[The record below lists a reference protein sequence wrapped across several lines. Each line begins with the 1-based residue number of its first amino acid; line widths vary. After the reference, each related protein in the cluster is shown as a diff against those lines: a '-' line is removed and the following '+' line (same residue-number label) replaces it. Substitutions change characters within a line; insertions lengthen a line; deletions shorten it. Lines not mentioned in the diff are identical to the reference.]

1 MKKMLQI
8 FLLTILIG
16 YPACTQTIPVWEWMN
31 PKPNGIYLT
40 SVQYISSTTWVF
52 SGRFGYF
59 GKTTNG
65 GLTFYQNYNTGIY
78 NTPGNSVSWNN
89 DLHFFNE
96 NDGIM
101 VGSLGTIQRTT
112 NGGITWDTVSVN
124 PVRGTTINLTSV
136 FFRDNQNGYISGGS
150 GTVLKTTDGGSTWIH
165 LQNTGLTNT
174 LTDIWSRDSL
184 LVLATR
190 SNNSTI
196 IRSTDGGITWISITT
211 GASGPFTTITGTDD
225 VIFAGGENGQLRKS
239 TDLGLTWTNSA
250 SGIPSSS
257 DIYDI
262 KVAGNTVIAIRDF
275 RNISRSTNLG
285 ASWSS
290 VPIVPSTFQLTLPL
304 VKIAVSP
311 SADTIVAVGSAGAVF
326 SIKGTGSS
334 PENHHAV
341 LTHGSLY
348 DSYISDNGRKIIITA
363 AAGYNPAHNY
373 YLSYDGGVNWEKRA
387 VSPNSSLI
395 ITKLEMV
402 DSSFGY
408 AGTSTGAIFR
418 TTDGG
423 LNWDSIPAA
432 GLPTPR
438 TFSKIDFVSR
448 DTGWVFCNNSTIS
461 NGYVFRTNDGGLSW
475 LRQIQTGVQGNLPVH
490 TGYMFNADSGFF
502 YCSGGF
508 YRTSNGGT
516 DWVLTTPGSS
526 INSLINDIRILP
538 SGLGFGAGSEGKVI
552 KTTDFGRTWSVYASP
567 FTTSNMTSVEIED
580 ENTAH
585 CFGAFGAALYT
596 TDGGAAWSSYV
607 LGSGNNIL
615 GSSFYRDPLSGNT
628 MLLVHGE
635 IGTILRTGNLV
646 VPVELIS
653 LSASAAGNSVI
664 LSWKTSTELNN
675 SGFEIQRRA
684 GSALW
689 VTAGF
694 IKGAGT
700 TTIGAQYSFT
710 DSGLPQGKY
719 YYRLKQIDINGSF
732 EYSHVIE
739 TEIGTPSEFHLF
751 QNFPNPFNPETVIS
765 FSLESDGRAVVKIF
779 DINGSE
785 VTTLIDEQRSKGLH
799 SIRLDA
805 SGLATG
811 IYFYSLRAGESYSVR
826 KMLLLK

>member
-1 MKKMLQI
+1 MKKMLHI
-8 FLLTILIG
+8 LLLTLLIG
-16 YPACTQTIPVWEWMN
+16 FTGFTQTLPVWEWMN

-40 SVQYISSTTWVF
+40 SVQYISSSTWVF

-78 NTPGNSVSWNN
+78 NTAGNSVSWNN

-124 PVRGTTINLTSV
+124 PVSGSTINLTSV
-136 FFRDNQNGYISGGS
+136 FFRDNLNGYISGGS

-196 IRSTDGGITWISITT
+196 IRSTDGGVTWSSIST
-211 GASGPFTTITGTDD
+211 GASGPFTTITGTDN

-239 TDLGLTWTNSA
+239 TDFGLTWTNSA
-250 SGIPSSS
+250 SGIPSSA

-285 ASWSS
+285 ASWSA

-311 SADTIVAVGSAGAVF
+311 SADTIVTVGSAGAVF
-326 SIKGTGSS
+326 SIKGTGSA
-334 PENHHAV
+334 PENHHTV
-341 LTHGSLY
+341 VTHGSLY

-387 VSPNSSLI
+387 LSPNSSLN

-408 AGTSTGAIFR
+408 AGTSTGALFR

-432 GLPTPR
+432 GLPSPR
-438 TFSKIDFVSR
+438 AFSKIDFVSR
-448 DTGWVFCNNSTIS
+448 DTGWVFCNNSTVS
-461 NGYVFRTNDGGLSW
+461 NGYVFRTNDGGLTW
-475 LRQIQTGVQGNLPVH
+475 IRQIQTGVQGNLPVY
-490 TGYMFNADSGFF
+490 TGYMFNADSGLF

-508 YRTSNGGT
+508 YRTSNGGA
-516 DWVLTTPGSS
+516 DWALTTPGSS
-526 INSLINDIRILP
+526 INSLINDVRIIQ
-538 SGLGFGAGSEGKVI
+538 SGLGFGVGSEGKVI

-580 ENTAH
+580 ENTVH
-585 CFGAFGAALYT
+585 CFGTFGAALYT
-596 TDGGAAWSSYV
+596 TDGGTTWSSYV

-615 GSSFYRDPLSGNT
+615 GSSFYKDPVSGNT
-628 MLLVHGE
+628 FLLVHGD
-635 IGTILRTGNLV
+635 IGTIMRTGNLV

-653 LSASAAGNSVI
+653 FSASAAGNSII
-664 LSWKTSTELNN
+664 LSWKTGTELNN

-684 GSALW
+684 GMAPW
-689 VTAGF
+689 VTVVF
-694 IKGAGT
+694 IKSAGT
-700 TTIGAQYSFT
+700 TPAGAQYSFT

-719 YYRLKQIDINGSF
+719 YYRLKQIDFNGAF
-732 EYSHVIE
+732 EYSQVIE
-739 TEIGTPSEFHLF
+739 TEIGSPADFHLY
-751 QNFPNPFNPETVIS
+751 QNYPNPFNPETIINFSIGSDDHTVLKVYDLSGAEVKTLLNEYIKKGVHSLKFDATGLASGTYIYSLIS
-765 FSLESDGRAVVKIF
+765 G
-779 DINGSE
+779 
-785 VTTLIDEQRSKGLH
+785 GLH
-799 SIRLDA
+799 
-805 SGLATG
+805 
-811 IYFYSLRAGESYSVR
+811 SVR
-826 KMLLLK
+826 KMILLK